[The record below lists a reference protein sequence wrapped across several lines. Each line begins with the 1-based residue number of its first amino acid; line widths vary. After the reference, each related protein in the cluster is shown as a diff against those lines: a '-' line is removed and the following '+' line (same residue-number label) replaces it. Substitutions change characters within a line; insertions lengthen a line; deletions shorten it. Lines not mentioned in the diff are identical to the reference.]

1 MPASATYEERM
12 NAYLDKSG
20 DCWVWQGAKSDNGY
34 GSITLGN
41 KSFRAHRLAYE
52 TFIGEIPN
60 GMTVHHKCANRA
72 CCNPEHLELATNRE
86 NVAEMFARKAYE
98 ARIAELEEEV
108 AALKAKYERE

>member
-1 MPASATYEERM
+1 
-12 NAYLDKSG
+12 
-20 DCWVWQGAKSDNGY
+20 
-34 GSITLGN
+34 
-41 KSFRAHRLAYE
+41 
-52 TFIGEIPN
+52 
-60 GMTVHHKCANRA
+60 MTVHHKCANRA